1 MIFFAFHPSASF
13 SQRIIIFH
21 KRREKNYM
29 KEMWKKKER
38 NATTTTKQTEN
49 NQVCQVWVL
58 CVIRALYTNNINF
71 YWHCL
76 MMIEY
81 PWRYRFTL
89 NGFVIEIYGL
99 AQFFFFIFF
108 LFFLFFRYSFW
119 FNFYSVRCFFA
130 CLRQSIGIRWK
141 WHPKQYW
148 WPIKSIHIHK
158 NLIQK

>member
-108 LFFLFFRYSFW
+108 SFFPFFSLFFLIQLLFCAVLFRLSSTI
-119 FNFYSVRCFFA
+119 NRNTM
-130 CLRQSIGIRWK
+130 K
-141 WHPKQYW
+141 MTPKTILMANKIYTH
-148 WPIKSIHIHK
+148 S
-158 NLIQK
+158 